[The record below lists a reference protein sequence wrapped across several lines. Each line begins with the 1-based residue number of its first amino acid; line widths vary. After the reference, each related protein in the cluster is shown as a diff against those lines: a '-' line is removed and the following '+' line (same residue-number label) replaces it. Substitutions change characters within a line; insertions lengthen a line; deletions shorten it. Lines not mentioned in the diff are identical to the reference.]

1 MMVGM
6 TTAKTEGDS
15 GASEIDHARADMG
28 LVCALAMEL
37 DPFFERCTQV
47 RAIKGNGM
55 RFRGG
60 RLGKLRVA
68 AVEGGA
74 GVARARRATQA
85 LIDGHRP
92 DWVLSVGFAGGL
104 VAGLNIGDVVVADEV
119 VSDEAEAT
127 PVAVAHGMPAD
138 PAKGLHVGRIVTCDR
153 IIRTVEEKQRL
164 ARDWGAIA
172 CEMETHAVAAVC
184 QAAGVRF
191 MSVRAIT
198 DDLSADLPTEVHS
211 LLSANTGARRAGAAL
226 GALWKRPESI
236 KELWALQGTAH
247 KAASRLAPFLE
258 SVLVQLG

>member
-6 TTAKTEGDS
+6 TTAKSQGDANS
-15 GASEIDHARADMG
+15 PEIDHARADIG

-37 DPFFERCTQV
+37 DPFFERCSHV
-47 RAIKGNGM
+47 RAIKGSGM

-60 RLGKLRVA
+60 RLDKLRVA

-74 GVARARRATQA
+74 GMDKARRATQA

-104 VAGLNIGDVVVADEV
+104 ATGLNIGDVVVADEIV
-119 VSDEAEAT
+119 TDEPGGVT
-127 PVAVAHGMPAD
+127 IAVAHGMPAN

-164 ARDWGAIA
+164 ARDLGAMA
-172 CEMETHAVAAVC
+172 CDMETHAVAAAC
-184 QAAGVRF
+184 RDAGVRF

-211 LLSANTGARRAGAAL
+211 LLSANTSARRAGAAL

-247 KAASRLAPFLE
+247 KAASRLAPFLD